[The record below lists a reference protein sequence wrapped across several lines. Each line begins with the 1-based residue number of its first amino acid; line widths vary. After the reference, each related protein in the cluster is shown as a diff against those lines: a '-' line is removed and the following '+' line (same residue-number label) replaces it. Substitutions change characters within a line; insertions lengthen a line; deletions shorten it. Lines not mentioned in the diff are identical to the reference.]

1 MIDNPSARARQVDT
15 LTKADADDSESIDD
29 VGDEDDFGEETDSY
43 TPEPIFQDAKIEDGE
58 VTEILYIQ
66 GGTMGRL
73 CYWRDGQASVL
84 SPGVRTRMC
93 RLVPHTKAGICCG
106 FFGSS
111 WDMSFY
117 VYDMIE
123 HRVVALSEMGIDLAN
138 EELISL
144 SIDNNWVVTTV
155 TTYEIPHTP
164 LMVCFHRGDVYYVS
178 MFGNRLYRASARSKY
193 PDLIR
198 LPPNCR
204 KVAGLWSLGSHLL
217 LLSAD
222 DHHMYTA
229 DGNGWRFS
237 SDLAWTDNIVADVAL
252 SHDSV
257 EQLQLLQYPKPGR
270 IDCVYRLVRHNRRA
284 DGADELMFSLPLRGA
299 VQMRLLPEAVDG
311 LACVCQQ
318 TDGSGKVSSTPSA
331 LFTIRVVNFLTG
343 VSLITSE
350 GFSSFGIVS
359 MVVTDAWHVAAMGE
373 VLTEYLDDDDVD
385 ELHRV
390 ALKGMQFVIHSLTLH
405 A

>member
-1 MIDNPSARARQVDT
+1 MASSSSVPASPCEKHILQLGRLSSGDEVCDDVKAIIWSFIRSRYPRSVAPAR
-15 LTKADADDSESIDD
+15 ESILVSSTFPDPLPFIFKLPD
-29 VGDEDDFGEETDSY
+29 RSSVGVV
-43 TPEPIFQDAKIEDGE
+43 A
-58 VTEILYIQ
+58 
-66 GGTMGRL
+66 
-73 CYWRDGQASVL
+73 
-84 SPGVRTRMC
+84 SPGRASGVHTVEK
-93 RLVPHTKAGICCG
+93 VPLAQ
-106 FFGSS
+106 SS
-111 WDMSFY
+111 STS
-117 VYDMIE
+117 
-123 HRVVALSEMGIDLAN
+123 A
-138 EELISL
+138 
-144 SIDNNWVVTTV
+144 
-155 TTYEIPHTP
+155 YEIPHTP
-164 LMVCFHRGDVYYVS
+164 LMVCFHQGDVYYVS
-178 MFGNRLYRASARSKY
+178 MFGNRLYRASARSKS

-198 LPPNCR
+198 FPPNCR

-257 EQLQLLQYPKPGR
+257 EQLQLLQYPKPGQ
-270 IDCVYRLVRHNRRA
+270 IDCVYRLVRHNRGV

-343 VSLITSE
+343 VPLITSE

-359 MVVTDAWHVAAMGE
+359 MVVTDAWHVAVMGE
-373 VLTEYLDDDDVD
+373 VLTEYLDDDDD
-385 ELHRV
+385 EPHRV
-390 ALKGMQFVIHSLTLH
+390 ALKGMQFEIHSLTLH